1 MKPPSKSVT
10 FPIFS
15 YCMILC
21 LQAVE
26 GAEIPKLFN
35 NIALNLPGSWNGG
48 VIPGSSDVGLWND
61 AGPATVTAVGSLS
74 PLGGDLS
81 IGGIKVTNVAGTRNL
96 GTNYVGY
103 HSANS
108 ANTLTIGAGGIDC
121 STATQAFYASS
132 KVTIGADQTWNIAN
146 ANTNVSPAG
155 SNNNEDL
162 NFQAQVGATPFN
174 FGGKTVTTTGA
185 GQITIASGYTLGTG
199 TLNVGNNWMVIQG
212 GTNRAT
218 TLNGDLNL
226 VVNSTLRLQA
236 NSGAGG
242 ISLASAAPTTV
253 NNGGILEYRMANDG
267 FSLTQSGNITLNQ
280 GSTLS
285 MLVDNSGPGTISGG
299 IAVMGATILRSSGG
313 GNPANGTTAS
323 GPITGP
329 GVITYQN
336 TATNTNGVLILTG
349 NNSGYTGTFTVD
361 GASGN
366 RRLRISNANSGSAA
380 ATWNIAANN
389 TLQVQGVSAQFG
401 TLTGAGAITNP
412 STLGPSTL
420 NVGAGSFSGIIS
432 NGASQ
437 LIGLNKVGAGRLEL
451 LGANT
456 YSGPTTVT
464 AGQLVLTTSQIPAI
478 PADFTVADAAM
489 LTLSLNEITPTLQ
502 SNNFTLGS
510 TVGGTFEVALGAQ
523 SNPVSPAVAAT
534 NLLVNGTNT
543 VAVSGINLTTGDF
556 PLIQYTTLGGTSG
569 FGGLA
574 LKLPARTLGSLTNT
588 GGVIGVHIASTQQIK
603 WVGNVSDNWDIDPD
617 GTATSGTPNWKTT
630 GTATS
635 TATRYLQGAGGTDI
649 VNFDNTSTGSGTV
662 NLTAALSPGN
672 ISVNNST
679 KAYTFTG
686 PGKITGTTG
695 LVKDGSGTL
704 TLANTT
710 ANDYLGATLINQGT
724 VRLGDGVTVGA
735 GSIASSSIS
744 NEGTLILNRP
754 EDHAFNN
761 TLTGGGTLEKAG
773 TNTVTLGT
781 ANLYGPLVLT
791 AGKLVINNG
800 GSLSGMITGTGQLEV
815 AGGTLSLNG
824 SDANSNTSPVIVSAG
839 QLRLEKAPDT
849 LAVGG
854 DLTIQG
860 TGSVAIVSNEQI
872 PDTATINVL
881 GSSIDALAASFGTET
896 FANANINGTPDTQ
909 LLLRNFSVI
918 TGTATVNQGLL
929 GVASIH
935 TGTVR
940 SLVMTSPTALVRV
953 SGNTGASVLNIGDG
967 GITASAGEIQVKY
980 NGNNQD
986 ATLNLAGGL
995 TATGNLTIS
1004 NGGYAGASLNVV
1016 NLSDGTHTFNIGAST
1031 TTTFAPDIGGTGSLV
1046 KTGAGTLSLGENST
1060 AAHTGGT
1067 TVSQGTMIVNGSLQG
1082 AASVGATATIGG
1094 NGTLA
1099 GATTVD
1105 GTVAPGVTAGK
1116 LTTAGITFAPGSR
1129 FICDIANWAGTTPGT
1144 DWDELAADTLTLA
1157 ATAGNKLTIRIAGTP
1172 VGFTE
1177 TAKTLTIATSTN
1189 PLAGFDAS
1197 AIAIDATAFSG
1208 TGTWTV
1214 RQTGNTLELV
1224 YAPGATTPY
1233 ASWATANGL
1242 DDSNKAPG
1250 LDPDQDGAANF
1261 LEFALNGNPL
1271 SGIRS
1276 GKVSGKV
1283 ATVGSEKVLTL
1294 TIPVRSAAAFGGD
1307 TEQTLTVDGL
1317 TYHVQGSDGLTNWGL
1332 SISEVTGADATS
1344 IQSTMPELQPGWFYR
1359 TFRSPGPIVGDPSD
1373 FLRVRVDSSN

>member
-1 MKPPSKSVT
+1 MKPPSKSV
-10 FPIFS
+10 PLSILS

-48 VIPGSSDVGLWND
+48 VVPGSSDVGLWND
-61 AGPATVTAVGSLS
+61 AGPAPVTAVGSLS
-74 PLGGDLS
+74 PLGGDLAV
-81 IGGIKVTNVAGTRNL
+81 GGIKVTNVAGARNL

-103 HSANS
+103 HSVNS

-121 STATQAFYASS
+121 SMATQAFYASS

-199 TLNVGNNWMVIQG
+199 TLNIGNNWTVIQG
-212 GTNRAT
+212 GTSRAT

-242 ISLASAAPTTV
+242 VSLASAAPTTV

-299 IAVMGATILRSSGG
+299 IAAMGATTLRSSGG

-323 GPITGP
+323 GPLSGP
-329 GVITYQN
+329 GPITYQN
-336 TATNTNGVLILTG
+336 NATNTNGLLVLTG
-349 NNSGYTGTFTVD
+349 NNNGYTGTFTVD

-401 TLTGAGAITNP
+401 VLNGAGAITNP

-432 NGASQ
+432 NGAAQ
-437 LIGLNKVGAGRLEL
+437 WIGLNKVGAGKFEL

-464 AGQLVLTTSQIPAI
+464 AGQLVLTTSQVPVT
-478 PADFTVADAAM
+478 PADFTVADAAT
-489 LTLSLNEITPTLQ
+489 LTLSSNEITPTLQ

-510 TVGGTFEVALGAQ
+510 TAGGTFEVAFGSQ
-523 SNPVSPAVAAT
+523 FNPGSPTITAT
-534 NLLVNGTNT
+534 NLVVNGTNT
-543 VAVSGINLTTGDF
+543 VAISGINLTAGDF
-556 PLIQYTTLGGTSG
+556 PLIQYTTLGGASG

-574 LKLPARTLGSLTNT
+574 LRLPARTLGKLTNI
-588 GGVIGVHIASTQQIK
+588 GGVIGVHIASTQQIR
-603 WVGNVSDNWDIDPD
+603 WIGNVSDNWDIDPD
-617 GTATSGTPNWKTT
+617 GTAASGTPNWKTT
-630 GTATS
+630 GTPS

-649 VNFDNTSTGSGTV
+649 VNFDNAATGSGTV
-662 NLTAALSPGN
+662 NLTAALSPGS
-672 ISVNNST
+672 IMVNNST
-679 KAYTFTG
+679 KTYTFTG

-695 LVKDGSGTL
+695 LVKDGPGTL

-710 ANDYLGATLINQGT
+710 ANDYLGATFINQGT
-724 VRLGDGVTVGA
+724 LRLGDGVTVGA

-761 TLTGGGTLEKAG
+761 TLNGGGTLEKAG
-773 TNTVTLGT
+773 NNIVTLDT
-781 ANLYGPLVLT
+781 VNLYGPLVLT
-791 AGKLVINNG
+791 AGKLVINNS
-800 GSLSGMITGTGQLEV
+800 GSLSGAITGTGQLEV
-815 AGGTLSLNG
+815 ARGTLSLG
-824 SDANSNTSPVIVSAG
+824 GGDANSNTSPVIVSGG
-839 QLRLEKAPDT
+839 QLRLEKIPDT

-854 DLTIQG
+854 DITIQG
-860 TGSVAIVSNEQI
+860 TGSVAVVNNEQI

-881 GSSIDALAASFGTET
+881 GSSADALAASFGTET

-929 GVASIH
+929 GVASNH
-935 TGTVR
+935 TGTVH

-953 SGNTGASVLNIGDG
+953 SGNTGPSVLNIGDG

-995 TATGNLTIS
+995 TATGNLTVS

-1016 NLSDGTHTFNIGAST
+1016 NLSDGAHTFNIGPAT

-1046 KTGAGTLSLGENST
+1046 KTGTGTLSLGENST
-1060 AAHTGGT
+1060 AAHAGGT
-1067 TVSQGTMIVNGSLQG
+1067 TVSQGTMIVNGALQG
-1082 AASVGATATIGG
+1082 ATSVGAAATIGG
-1094 NGTLA
+1094 TGTLA
-1099 GATTVD
+1099 GVTTLD
-1105 GTVAPGVTAGK
+1105 GTVAPGVTTGK
-1116 LTTAGITFAPGSR
+1116 LTTTAGITFSPGSR
-1129 FICDIANWAGTTPGT
+1129 FICDVANWAGTTPGT

-1157 ATAGNKLTIRIAGTP
+1157 ATSGNKLTIRIAGTP
-1172 VGFTE
+1172 AGFTE
-1177 TAKTLTIATSTN
+1177 AAKTLAIATSTN
-1189 PLAGFDAS
+1189 PLTGFDAS
-1197 AIAIDATAFSG
+1197 AITIDATAFSG

-1214 RQTGNTLELV
+1214 QQTGNTLELV
-1224 YAPGATTPY
+1224 YAPGASTPY

-1250 LDPDQDGAANF
+1250 LDPDKDGAANF

-1276 GKVSGKV
+1276 GKVSGKT
-1283 ATVGSEKVLTL
+1283 ATVGGEKVLTL
-1294 TIPVRSAAAFGGD
+1294 TIPVRSAAAFAGD
-1307 TEQTLTVDGL
+1307 AEQTLTVDGL
-1317 TYHVQGSDGLTNWGL
+1317 TYHVQGSDDLTGWGL
-1332 SISEVTGADATS
+1332 SVSEVTGADATS
-1344 IQSTMPELQPGWFYR
+1344 IQSTMPELQAGWFYR
-1359 TFRSPGPIVGDPSD
+1359 TFRSPGPVVGDPSD